1 MMAHFRSCGPV
12 SSQELLTLGHF
23 RHPLDYSQWARTGSW
38 QLQQL
43 RLAHSNSGWHA
54 CIAEAAV
61 FGREYPLAGEQAG
74 HAQQP
79 GHGFGTAPV
88 FLASISTILGAVLFL
103 RFGYA
108 VGHVGLWGS
117 FGIIALG
124 HLVTIPTV
132 LAVAEIATNR
142 RVAGG
147 GAYYIISRS
156 FGTSIGG
163 SIGIALYL
171 SQAISVAFY
180 LVAFAEAF
188 EPLYAWSASTRGI
201 GIDPRWVS
209 LPATALLAA
218 LMLTKGARSGVRA
231 LWFVSAALFSSIL
244 LFMLGSGPESVRPD
258 GVSLN
263 SQIPDPDPFGM
274 VFATCFPAFTGM
286 IAGLGLSG
294 DLKRPEKSIPLG
306 TIGATLAGMV
316 VYALVAVK
324 LAASATP
331 EALAD
336 KQFIMAEIAI
346 WGPAIYIGLGA
357 AAFSS
362 ALGSLLVAPRT
373 LQALARDRVLPVSSL
388 NRLLAAGSGDAQ
400 EPVAATLVSSV
411 LAAVFVLAGSMDGIA
426 QVLTMFFMVTYGA
439 LCSVSFL
446 EYFAGNPSYRPTFH
460 SRWYVSLL
468 GALMC
473 ALIMLQMSPLY
484 ALLATLLMVLTYFG
498 LRRTHLGERDLTAIF
513 QGTLFQLTR
522 HLQIMLQANRAEGPK
537 GGWRPSIVAVTRF
550 GDQRLGHFD
559 LLRWICYRHGFG
571 QFLHFIEGEYS
582 FRGELEAR
590 TQVSQLIERGEISN
604 AGILVDSLI
613 CPSFSG
619 AVAHTLQ
626 LPGVSGLPN
635 NCVLFEFDKQ
645 RPEEIGE
652 VAQGAHLAA
661 ESIFNVLVLRSTQYR
676 FGYRSSIHLWVTE
689 ETLDCAP
696 LMVLLAYIIV
706 GHPEWR
712 RAQIQLF
719 ACSDSHKAEREKDRL
734 SSLLEEGRLP
744 IPSQNITP
752 VPCANESAL
761 EVEVGRRSASA
772 DLTIAGLLGTDI
784 ERDRASEAL
793 MRLDKANDVLF
804 VLSSERVLID

>member
-1 MMAHFRSCGPV
+1 M
-12 SSQELLTLGHF
+12 
-23 RHPLDYSQWARTGSW
+23 
-38 QLQQL
+38 
-43 RLAHSNSGWHA
+43 
-54 CIAEAAV
+54 
-61 FGREYPLAGEQAG
+61 FGREYPLLGADASN
-74 HAQQP
+74 ASRS

-108 VGHVGLWGS
+108 VAHVGLWGS
-117 FGIIALG
+117 IGIIVLG

-132 LAVAEIATNR
+132 LAVSEIATNR

-188 EPLYAWSASTRGI
+188 EPLYAWSASAHGI
-201 GIDPRWVS
+201 EIDPRWVS
-209 LPATALLAA
+209 LPCTALLAG
-218 LMLTKGARSGVRA
+218 LILTRGAASGVRA

-244 LFMLGSGPESVRPD
+244 LFLLGTGPESIRPE
-258 GVSLN
+258 GLNLN
-263 SQIPDPDPFGM
+263 SQIQDPDPFGT

-316 VYALVAVK
+316 VYAMVAVK

-331 EALAD
+331 EALANN
-336 KQFIMAEIAI
+336 QFVMAEVAI

-362 ALGSLLVAPRT
+362 ALGSILVAPRT
-373 LQALARDRVLPVSSL
+373 LQALARDRVLPVPSL

-400 EPVAATLVSSV
+400 EPTSATLVSSV
-411 LAAVFVLAGSMDGIA
+411 ITVLFVLAGTMDGIA

-446 EYFAGNPSYRPTFH
+446 EYFGGNPSYRPTFH

-473 ALIMLQMSPLY
+473 ALIMLQISPIY
-484 ALLATLLMVLTYFG
+484 ALLAVLLMVLTYFG
-498 LRRTHLGERDLTAIF
+498 LRRTRQSERDLTAIF
-513 QGTLFQLTR
+513 QGTMFQLTR
-522 HLQIMLQANRAEGPK
+522 RLQIMLQTSRADGTK

-550 GDQRLGHFD
+550 GDQRLGQFD

-571 QFLHFIEGEYS
+571 HFLQFIDGEYS

-590 TQVSQLIERGEISN
+590 TQVSKLIERGEISK

-613 CPSFSG
+613 CPSFRG
-619 AVAHTLQ
+619 AVAQTLQ

-645 RPEEIGE
+645 RLEEIDE
-652 VAQGAHLAA
+652 VAQGARLAA

-689 ETLDCAP
+689 KTLDSAP

-712 RAQIQLF
+712 RAQIRLF

-734 SSLLEEGRLP
+734 SNLLEEGRLP

-752 VPCANESAL
+752 VACADEPAL
-761 EVEVGRRSASA
+761 EVEVGRRSAAA
-772 DLTIAGLLGTDI
+772 DLTIAGLSEADI
-784 ERDRASEAL
+784 EPDRASEAL
-793 MRLDKANDVLF
+793 MRLEKANDVLF
-804 VLSSERVLID
+804 VLSSERVPID

>member
-1 MMAHFRSCGPV
+1 MVR
-12 SSQELLTLGHF
+12 
-23 RHPLDYSQWARTGSW
+23 ARY
-38 QLQQL
+38 
-43 RLAHSNSGWHA
+43 RLVG
-54 CIAEAAV
+54 AA
-61 FGREYPLAGEQAG
+61 AGNAPQT
-74 HAQQP
+74 

-108 VGHVGLWGS
+108 VAHTGLWGS
-117 FGIIALG
+117 FGIIVLG

-132 LAVAEIATNR
+132 LAVSEIATNR

-171 SQAISVAFY
+171 SQVISVAFY

-188 EPLYAWSASTRGI
+188 EPLYTWAASSHGI
-201 GIDPRWVS
+201 EAEPRWVS
-209 LPATALLAA
+209 LPSTVVLAA
-218 LMLTKGARSGVRA
+218 IVLTRGARSGVRA
-231 LWFVSAALFSSIL
+231 LWFVSVALFASIL
-244 LFMLGSGPESVRPD
+244 LFLLGTGPESSRPD
-258 GVSLN
+258 GLN
-263 SQIPDPDPFGM
+263 LTSQIQDPDPFGT

-306 TIGATLAGMV
+306 TISATLAGMV
-316 VYALVAVK
+316 VYALVAIK
-324 LAASATP
+324 LASSATP
-331 EALAD
+331 EALASD
-336 KQFIMAEIAI
+336 QFIMAEVAI

-362 ALGSLLVAPRT
+362 ALGSILVAPRT
-373 LQALARDRVLPVSSL
+373 LQALGRDRVLPVPRL
-388 NRLLAAGSGDAQ
+388 NRMLAAGSGDEQ
-400 EPVAATLVSSV
+400 EPTFATLVSS
-411 LAAVFVLAGSMDGIA
+411 LITLVFVLAGSMDGIA

-468 GALMC
+468 GAFMC
-473 ALIMLQMSPLY
+473 ALIMLQISPFY
-484 ALLATLLMVLTYFG
+484 ALLAVLLMVLAYFG
-498 LRRTHLGERDLTAIF
+498 LRRTRKGERDLTAIF
-513 QGTLFQLTR
+513 QGTMFQLTR
-522 HLQIMLQANRAEGPK
+522 RLQIMLQTSRSDSAK

-550 GDQRLGHFD
+550 GDERLGHFD
-559 LLRWICYRHGFG
+559 LLRWICHRHGFG
-571 QFLHFIEGEYS
+571 HFLQFIDGEYS
-582 FRGELEAR
+582 FRGEIEAR
-590 TQVSQLIERGEISN
+590 TQVSKLIDRSEMTN

-619 AVAHTLQ
+619 AVAQTLQ
-626 LPGVSGLPN
+626 MRGVSGLPN

-645 RPEEIGE
+645 RPEEIAE
-652 VAQGAHLAA
+652 VAEGSVLAA
-661 ESIFNVLVLRSTQYR
+661 ESVFNVLVLRSTPYR

-696 LMVLLAYIIV
+696 MMLLLAFIIV

-712 RAQIQLF
+712 RAEIQLF
-719 ACSDSHKAEREKDRL
+719 ACLDSLEAGQETNQL
-734 SSLLEEGRLP
+734 SGLLSEGRLP
-744 IPSQNITP
+744 ISSQNITA
-752 VPCANESAL
+752 VQCADSAAL
-761 EVEVGRRSASA
+761 DVEVGRRSAEA
-772 DLTIAGLLGTDI
+772 DLTIAGLLGADI
-784 ERDRASEAL
+784 EPDRASEAL

-804 VLSSERVLID
+804 VLSSERVSID